1 MSTKSQESAREN
13 YFESDAFLKNYIKN
27 RGHSMKILLNFYH
40 GNYWRL
46 FVSSVFFVIKSSP
59 VWIVPIATANIVDAA
74 TSGTDNGLRTILM
87 NMLLLVVLVVQNVP
101 TNYVHA
107 VFYSKAIRDVEANIR
122 VSLVKK
128 LQQLS
133 LSYHNS
139 TQSGR
144 LQSKIMRDVE
154 QIEVL
159 SQQLFVTGLSIA
171 LNIVVALVV
180 VVSKSWVVFLF
191 FICTIPIA
199 VAIIV
204 PFRGKIQN
212 RNKVFRQEMEETSA
226 KVMEMVELIPV
237 TKAHGLEE
245 KEIGKMDR
253 QLKRVAKK
261 GYELD
266 VFQSYFAS
274 ISWVVFQL
282 FQVICLGFS
291 GYMAFKGEISVG
303 DVVLYQSYF
312 TSIISQISNIVTQ
325 VPIITKG
332 LESVSSVGDVL
343 LAPDIEDNFD
353 KEKVKEV
360 GGDIEFKDVSFGYDK
375 NQTVLDK
382 FSIHIKKGETVAF
395 VGGSGAGKTTIL
407 NLLIGFL
414 KPTGGKIFLDGK
426 DMENIDLRSYR
437 EHISVVPQNTI
448 LFTGTIRDNICYGLG
463 NISDEA
469 LTESIKAANLSEMI
483 DKMPEGTN
491 TMINEHG
498 SNLSGGQRQR
508 ISIARALIR
517 NPEIIILDEA
527 TSALDPVSEGKIQ
540 KSLETLAKGRTTLI
554 VAHRLSTIKN
564 ADRIVVVCGGR
575 AVETGTYEEL
585 MAKKGEFYKLQ
596 TMSQ

>member
-1 MSTKSQESAREN
+1 MRKERKNAAGEN
-13 YFESDAFLKNYIKN
+13 YFESDAFLKNYVKN

-46 FVSSVFFVIKSSP
+46 LVSTIFFIIKNSP

-74 TSGTDNGLRTILM
+74 TAGGSGGLRTILI
-87 NMLLLVVLVVQNVP
+87 NMAVLGLLVAQNIP
-101 TNYVHA
+101 TNYIPV

-133 LSYHNS
+133 LTYHNS
-139 TQSGR
+139 VQSGR

-171 LNIVVALVV
+171 LNIVVALGVV
-180 VVSKSWVVFLF
+180 ISKSWIVFLF
-191 FICTIPIA
+191 FIATIPLA
-199 VAIIV
+199 VGIIV

-212 RNKVFRQEMEETSA
+212 KNKVFRQEMEETSA

-237 TKAHGLEE
+237 TKAHGLEDR
-245 KEIGKMDR
+245 EIRKMGR
-253 QLKRVAKK
+253 QLKKVAKK

-266 VFQSYFAS
+266 VFQSYFSS

-282 FQVICLGFS
+282 FQVLCLGFS
-291 GYMAFKGEISVG
+291 GYMAYKGQISVG

-353 KEKVKEV
+353 KEKIKEV
-360 GGDIEFKDVSFGYDK
+360 KGDIEFKNVSFGYDK
-375 NQTVLDK
+375 GQTVLDN
-382 FSIHIKKGETVAF
+382 FSLHIKKGETVAF

-414 KPTGGKIFLDGK
+414 KPTGGKILLDGA
-426 DMENIDLRSYR
+426 DMEKIDLRSYR

-448 LFTGTIRDNICYGLG
+448 LFTGTIRENICYGM
-463 NISDEA
+463 NKISDEA
-469 LTESIKAANLSEMI
+469 LNQSIEAANLADVI
-483 DKMPEGTN
+483 GKMPDGVQ

-527 TSALDPVSEGKIQ
+527 TSALDPISEGKIQ
-540 KSLETLAKGRTTLI
+540 KSLETLIKGRTTLI

-564 ADRIVVVCGGR
+564 ADKIVVVSKGR

-585 MAKKGEFYKLQ
+585 MEKKGEFYKLQ
-596 TMSQ
+596 KTSA

>member
-1 MSTKSQESAREN
+1 M
-13 YFESDAFLKNYIKN
+13 
-27 RGHSMKILLNFYH
+27 
-40 GNYWRL
+40 
-46 FVSSVFFVIKSSP
+46 
-59 VWIVPIATANIVDAA
+59 
-74 TSGTDNGLRTILM
+74 
-87 NMLLLVVLVVQNVP
+87 
-101 TNYVHA
+101 
-107 VFYSKAIRDVEANIR
+107 EANLR

-171 LNIVVALVV
+171 LNIAVALAVV
-180 VVSKSWVVFLF
+180 ISKSWVVFLF

-212 RNKVFRQEMEETSA
+212 KNKVFRQEMEETSA

-237 TKAHGLEE
+237 TKAHGLEDR
-245 KEIGKMDR
+245 EIRKMDK
-253 QLKRVAKK
+253 QLVKVAKK

-291 GYMAFKGEISVG
+291 GYMAFRGQISVG

-353 KEKVKEV
+353 KEKI
-360 GGDIEFKDVSFGYDK
+360 GDVAGDLKFKDVSFSYD
-375 NQTVLDK
+375 NNHDVLK
-382 FSIHIKKGETVAF
+382 ELNLHIHPGETVAF
-395 VGGSGAGKTTIL
+395 VGGSGAGKTTLL

-414 KPTGGKIFLDGK
+414 KPTSGSIEIDGK
-426 DMENIDLRSYR
+426 NLNDIDLRSYR
-437 EHISVVPQNTI
+437 SHISVVPQNTI
-448 LFTGTIRDNICYGLG
+448 LFTGTIRENICYGM
-463 NISDEA
+463 NDVSDEELRRCIA
-469 LTESIKAANLSEMI
+469 AANLTDMI
-483 DKMPEGTN
+483 DQMDDGIE

-527 TSALDPVSEGKIQ
+527 TSALDPISEGKIQ
-540 KSLETLAKGRTTLI
+540 KSLAVLAKGRTTLI

-564 ADRIVVVCGGR
+564 ADKIVVIEHGR
-575 AVETGTYEEL
+575 AAECGTYEEL
-585 MAKKGEFYKLQ
+585 MAMKGKFYELQ
-596 TMSQ
+596 ATSA

>member
-1 MSTKSQESAREN
+1 MSAKSKEKNGGN

-27 RGHSMKILLNFYH
+27 RGHNMKILLNFYH

-46 FVSSVFFVIKSSP
+46 FVSTVFFVIKNSP
-59 VWIVPIATANIVDAA
+59 VWIVPVATANIVDAA
-74 TSGTDNGLRTILM
+74 TSGGDNGLRTILI
-87 NMLLLVVLVVQNVP
+87 NMLILGILVIQNVP

-171 LNIVVALVV
+171 LNIVVALFV

-191 FICTIPIA
+191 FVCTIPIA

-212 RNKVFRQEMEETSA
+212 RNKAFRQEMEETSA

-245 KEIGKMDR
+245 KEIGKMDK

-266 VFQSYFAS
+266 VFQSYFGS

-291 GYMAFKGEISVG
+291 GYMAFKGNISVG

-332 LESVSSVGDVL
+332 LESVGSVGDVL

-353 KEKVKEV
+353 KERIEDVQ
-360 GGDIEFKDVSFGYDK
+360 GDIEFKDVSFGYAK
-375 NQTVLDK
+375 GQTVLDK
-382 FSIHIKKGETVAF
+382 FSLHIKKGETVAF

-414 KPTGGKIFLDGK
+414 KPTGGKIFLDGH
-426 DMENIDLRSYR
+426 DMESIDLRSYR

-448 LFTGTIRDNICYGLG
+448 LFTGTIRDNICYGL
-463 NISDEA
+463 NHISDEA
-469 LTESIKAANLSEMI
+469 LSESIRASNLSEMI
-483 DKMPEGTN
+483 EKMPEGTE

-527 TSALDPVSEGKIQ
+527 TSALDPISEGKIQ
-540 KSLETLAKGRTTLI
+540 KSMEILAKGRTTLI

-564 ADRIVVVCGGR
+564 ADKIVVVSGGQ
-575 AVETGTYEEL
+575 AVEMGTYEEL

-596 TMSQ
+596 TMSA

>member
-1 MSTKSQESAREN
+1 MRKKRQKDADN
-13 YFESDAFLKNYIKN
+13 YFESNAFLKNYVRN
-27 RGHSMKILLNFYH
+27 RGHNMKILLNLYH
-40 GNYWRL
+40 GNYYRL
-46 FVSSVFFVIKSSP
+46 FISTIFFVIKNSP
-59 VWIVPIATANIVDAA
+59 VWVVPIATANIVDAA
-74 TSGTDNGLRTILM
+74 TSGGSDGLRVIII
-87 NMLLLVVLVVQNVP
+87 NMVVLGIMVAQNIP

-107 VFYSKAIRDVEANIR
+107 VFYSKAIRDVEANLR

-171 LNIVVALVV
+171 LNIAVALAVV
-180 VVSKSWVVFLF
+180 ISKSWVVFLF

-212 RNKVFRQEMEETSA
+212 KNKVFRQEMEETSA

-237 TKAHGLEE
+237 TKAHGLEDR
-245 KEIGKMDR
+245 EIRKMDK
-253 QLKRVAKK
+253 QLVKVAKK

-291 GYMAFKGEISVG
+291 GYMAFRGQISVG

-353 KEKVKEV
+353 KEKI
-360 GGDIEFKDVSFGYDK
+360 GDVAGDLKFKDVSFSYD
-375 NQTVLDK
+375 NNHDVLK
-382 FSIHIKKGETVAF
+382 ELNLHIHPGETVAF
-395 VGGSGAGKTTIL
+395 VGGSGAGKTTLL

-414 KPTGGKIFLDGK
+414 KPTSGSIEIDGK
-426 DMENIDLRSYR
+426 NLNDIDLRSYR
-437 EHISVVPQNTI
+437 SHISVVPQNTI
-448 LFTGTIRDNICYGLG
+448 LFTGTIRENICYGM
-463 NISDEA
+463 NDVSDEELRRCIA
-469 LTESIKAANLSEMI
+469 AANLTDMI
-483 DKMPEGTN
+483 DQMDDGIE

-527 TSALDPVSEGKIQ
+527 TSALDPISEGKIQ
-540 KSLETLAKGRTTLI
+540 KSLAVLAKGRTTLI

-564 ADRIVVVCGGR
+564 ADKIVVIEHGR
-575 AVETGTYEEL
+575 AAESGTYDEL
-585 MAKKGEFYKLQ
+585 MALKGRFYELHA
-596 TMSQ
+596 TSA

>member
-1 MSTKSQESAREN
+1 MKAERKKEVREN
-13 YFESDAFLKNYIKN
+13 YFESDEFLKNYVKN
-27 RGHSMKILLNFYH
+27 RGRSMKILLNFYH

-46 FVSSVFFVIKSSP
+46 FVSTIFFVIKNSP

-74 TSGTDNGLRTILM
+74 TAGDSGGLRTILI
-87 NMLLLVVLVVQNVP
+87 NMVVLGLLVAQNIP
-101 TNYVHA
+101 TNYIHV

-133 LSYHNS
+133 LTYHNS
-139 TQSGR
+139 VQSGR

-171 LNIVVALVV
+171 LNIVVALGVV
-180 VVSKSWVVFLF
+180 ISKSWIVFLF

-199 VAIIV
+199 VGIIV

-212 RNKVFRQEMEETSA
+212 KNKVFRQEMEETSA

-237 TKAHGLEE
+237 TKAHGLEDR
-245 KEIGKMDR
+245 EIRKMNR
-253 QLKRVAKK
+253 QLKKVAKK

-266 VFQSYFAS
+266 VFQSYFSS

-291 GYMAFKGEISVG
+291 GYMAFKGKISVG

-360 GGDIEFKDVSFGYDK
+360 KGDIEFKNVSFGYDK
-375 NQTVLDK
+375 GQTVLDN

-414 KPTGGKIFLDGK
+414 KPTGGKILLDGV
-426 DMENIDLRSYR
+426 DMEKIDLRSYR

-448 LFTGTIRDNICYGLG
+448 LFTGTIRENICYGM
-463 NISDEA
+463 NQISDEE
-469 LTESIKAANLSEMI
+469 LKQSIAAANLTDVIE
-483 DKMPEGTN
+483 KMPEGVQ

-527 TSALDPVSEGKIQ
+527 TSALDPISEGKIQ
-540 KSLETLAKGRTTLI
+540 KSLETLIKGRTTLI

-564 ADRIVVVCGGR
+564 ADKIVVVSKGR
-575 AVETGTYEEL
+575 AVESGTYEEL

-596 TMSQ
+596 KTSV